1 MECFQVRIT
10 LSIHVI
16 VQIFIR
22 IARLAAAAGA
32 VFASPNPAQVRRAI
46 DLVPSDKGCV
56 SAIYT
61 ILVLTANLVTST
73 VIIVKCVVSR
83 ISSSIS

>member
-1 MECFQVRIT
+1 MRIT

-61 ILVLTANLVTST
+61 ILVLTANLVNQYRDHRK
-73 VIIVKCVVSR
+73 VCGLPLP
-83 ISSSIS
+83 SSIT